1 MSRVVRR
8 LFPPIAA
15 AFLALAVAGTALAA
29 RASVSVFNADGTP
42 AGATVC
48 EFYFEFNP
56 VPGGEAGSW
65 ALRDASDA
73 TVEQGAYAVTST
85 EGDRHPDTGSLS
97 LPNGTYLLLWDDEDR
112 IDNSNEELEIVV
124 DCAAAETDAPSQSV
138 LSETDAPSQSVLSET
153 DAPSQSVLSETDAP
167 SFGQSVG
174 GITEAPIMT
183 QPDTSA
189 VEGAQPDAVGWSG
202 VLLVLFGA
210 LAIVILL
217 TPRRRPD
224 RRWGG
229 PKAE

>member
-124 DCAAAETDAPSQSV
+124 DCAAAETEAPSQSV
-138 LSETDAPSQSVLSET
+138 LSETDAPSQSVLN
-153 DAPSQSVLSETDAP
+153 ETDAP

-189 VEGAQPDAVGWSG
+189 VQGAQPDAVGWSG

>member
-124 DCAAAETDAPSQSV
+124 DCAAAET
-138 LSETDAPSQSVLSET
+138 EAPSQSVLSET

-167 SFGQSVG
+167 SFGQSVA

-189 VEGAQPDAVGWSG
+189 VQGAQPDAVGWSG

-224 RRWGG
+224 RRWGW

>member
-112 IDNSNEELEIVV
+112 IDNSKEELEIVV
-124 DCAAAETDAPSQSV
+124 DCAAAET
-138 LSETDAPSQSVLSET
+138 EAPSQSVLSET

-174 GITEAPIMT
+174 GITEAPNMT

-189 VEGAQPDAVGWSG
+189 VQGAQPDAVGWSG